1 MPFFNRDEH
10 SYWSFRM
17 LGSYLLPPVMAVY
30 GLYCAIKMEFVLGQ
44 YRVEGPLAIFAG
56 LGFAVLGVVVLAA
69 LSFRDW
75 LRNRDRF
82 D

>member
-1 MPFFNRDEH
+1 MPLFNRDEH

-17 LGSYLLPPVMAVY
+17 LSAYLLPPVMAVY

-44 YRVEGPLAIFAG
+44 FRFVGPLAILAG
-56 LGFAVLGVVVLAA
+56 LGLVALGVVLLVL
-69 LSFRDW
+69 LHLRDW
-75 LRNRDRF
+75 IHNRGRF